1 MWWSNNPSPQ
11 NACEKLSSQRPS
23 LIQSLEPRMMFDG
36 AMVVDAAAAAVDAS
50 VTSSADSTEANTD
63 NNQTLADQVNLAV
76 AGQPGERKDVVFVD
90 TRLPDYHQIA
100 AAVSADA
107 EVILIDS
114 QGNGVN
120 QIANALAGRT
130 DIDAIHIV
138 SHGDEG
144 VLLLGNAALHSGN
157 MDAYAVQLSE
167 IVAALKAD
175 GDILL
180 YGCDVAAGST
190 GEAFVA
196 AIAAATGADVGASD
210 NTTGSDI
217 RGGDWDLEIA
227 VGDVAA
233 TAVLDIASL
242 QTYDYDLATFAVST
256 IGELRTALAT
266 SAGNG
271 VADTIT
277 FLGNISATG
286 TGDMIASATDGQ
298 RTFID
303 INITDGQNLAVVGG
317 GFSVDANYYGRVLE
331 VRAGTV
337 SISDLTLREG
347 LVSGDGG
354 DTGDPAAAA
363 GDALGGAIRNAGTLT
378 LSGVTVP
385 ASGAAGGGGGGGN
398 ASAGL
403 GGSGGGGGGGGL
415 ASTGGGNGGDASG
428 NIGGTGGSGTG
439 GVGGGGVGY
448 LSGGGGSTTGG
459 TGAGGDASYAGGGAG
474 GLANNG
480 TLSIGGGGGG
490 AGYDASGGSGGNA
503 AGAIYNAGTLTILSS
518 TVSNNVG
525 AGGGGGG
532 GGYTGQP
539 GNGGAGGRG
548 VGGIW
553 NAAGAT
559 LNLDST
565 SNSNLATN
573 TGGGGS
579 GGLAPGPGSN
589 GTAGGATTNIYN
601 LGTLDTNFIAPPS
614 ITSATYNAATGV
626 LVVTGANMTT
636 GDTIDASTLTLTG
649 EGGATY
655 TLTDS
660 SDVTASSATSF
671 SITLS
676 ATDKAALNQIVNK
689 NGTSSTGGTTFN
701 LAAADDWDTNV
712 ISGDTSDASNGVTVS
727 NVAVPTITS
736 ATYNAST
743 GTLVVTGTG
752 LLSSGG
758 ASNDIDASKFT
769 LTGEGGATYTLTDT
783 ADVEITSGTS
793 FTLTLSAT
801 DKAALNQIVNKNG
814 TSSTSATT
822 YNLAA
827 AEDWAAGADAA
838 VTVADLTGNGMTAS
852 NVAIPAITSAT
863 YDASTGTLVVAGS
876 GFLSASGAANDIVAN
891 KFSIRGEGGTF
902 YTLTDTASVN
912 LIVNKN
918 GGLSTD
924 ISSYRFTAAEDWA
937 AGADAALT
945 VADSLN
951 PFTASNV
958 AIPAITSATYDAST
972 GVLTVAGS
980 GFLSRQGATNDI
992 VANKFTLTGE
1002 GGATYTL
1009 TDTANV
1015 EVTSGTAFTLTLS
1028 ATDRA
1033 GVNQLAN
1040 KNGTSSTGATTYNLA
1055 AAEDWAAGADAAVNV
1070 VDATG
1075 NGVIVSNVAVPSI
1088 TSATYD
1094 ASTGTVVVVGTGL
1107 LSSSGASNDIDASKF
1122 TLTGEGGATYTL
1134 TDTADVEI
1142 TSGTSFTLT
1151 LSATDKAALNQI
1163 VNKIGTSATNGTT
1176 FTLAAEVISTSA

>member
-90 TRLPDYHQIA
+90 TRLPDYQQIA

-167 IVAALKAD
+167 IGAALKAD

-180 YGCDVAAGST
+180 YGC
-190 GEAFVA
+190 
-196 AIAAATGADVGASD
+196 
-210 NTTGSDI
+210 
-217 RGGDWDLEIA
+217 
-227 VGDVAA
+227 DVAA

-378 LSGVTVP
+378 LSGVTVT

-415 ASTGGGNGGDASG
+415 ASSGGGNGGEAGG
-428 NIGGTGGSGTG
+428 NIGGKRGCGTG
-439 GVGGGGVGY
+439 GVGGSGAGY

-490 AGYDASGGSGGNA
+490 SGYDASGGSGG
-503 AGAIYNAGTLTILSS
+503 
-518 TVSNNVG
+518 
-525 AGGGGGG
+525 
-532 GGYTGQP
+532 
-539 GNGGAGGRG
+539 
-548 VGGIW
+548 
-553 NAAGAT
+553 
-559 LNLDST
+559 
-565 SNSNLATN
+565 
-573 TGGGGS
+573 
-579 GGLAPGPGSN
+579 
-589 GTAGGATTNIYN
+589 
-601 LGTLDTNFIAPPS
+601 
-614 ITSATYNAATGV
+614 
-626 LVVTGANMTT
+626 
-636 GDTIDASTLTLTG
+636 
-649 EGGATY
+649 
-655 TLTDS
+655 
-660 SDVTASSATSF
+660 
-671 SITLS
+671 
-676 ATDKAALNQIVNK
+676 
-689 NGTSSTGGTTFN
+689 
-701 LAAADDWDTNV
+701 
-712 ISGDTSDASNGVTVS
+712 
-727 NVAVPTITS
+727 
-736 ATYNAST
+736 
-743 GTLVVTGTG
+743 
-752 LLSSGG
+752 
-758 ASNDIDASKFT
+758 
-769 LTGEGGATYTLTDT
+769 
-783 ADVEITSGTS
+783 
-793 FTLTLSAT
+793 
-801 DKAALNQIVNKNG
+801 
-814 TSSTSATT
+814 
-822 YNLAA
+822 
-827 AEDWAAGADAA
+827 
-838 VTVADLTGNGMTAS
+838 
-852 NVAIPAITSAT
+852 
-863 YDASTGTLVVAGS
+863 
-876 GFLSASGAANDIVAN
+876 
-891 KFSIRGEGGTF
+891 
-902 YTLTDTASVN
+902 
-912 LIVNKN
+912 
-918 GGLSTD
+918 
-924 ISSYRFTAAEDWA
+924 
-937 AGADAALT
+937 
-945 VADSLN
+945 
-951 PFTASNV
+951 
-958 AIPAITSATYDAST
+958 
-972 GVLTVAGS
+972 
-980 GFLSRQGATNDI
+980 
-992 VANKFTLTGE
+992 
-1002 GGATYTL
+1002 
-1009 TDTANV
+1009 
-1015 EVTSGTAFTLTLS
+1015 
-1028 ATDRA
+1028 
-1033 GVNQLAN
+1033 
-1040 KNGTSSTGATTYNLA
+1040 
-1055 AAEDWAAGADAAVNV
+1055 
-1070 VDATG
+1070 
-1075 NGVIVSNVAVPSI
+1075 
-1088 TSATYD
+1088 
-1094 ASTGTVVVVGTGL
+1094 
-1107 LSSSGASNDIDASKF
+1107 
-1122 TLTGEGGATYTL
+1122 
-1134 TDTADVEI
+1134 
-1142 TSGTSFTLT
+1142 
-1151 LSATDKAALNQI
+1151 
-1163 VNKIGTSATNGTT
+1163 
-1176 FTLAAEVISTSA
+1176 

>member
-1 MWWSNNPSPQ
+1 MWWSKSSNPCPKK
-11 NACEKLSSQRPS
+11 AGEKLSSQRPA

-36 AMVVDAAAAAVDAS
+36 AMVVDAAAAAAVDAS

-63 NNQTLADQVNLAV
+63 NPQTLADQVNLAV
-76 AGQPGERKDVVFVD
+76 AGQPGERRDVVFVD
-90 TRLPDYHQIA
+90 TRLPDYQQIA
-100 AAVSADA
+100 AAVSATA

-114 QGNGVN
+114 QGNGVQ

-144 VLLLGNAALHSGN
+144 VLLLGNAALHGGN
-157 MDAYAVQLSE
+157 IDAYAVQLSE
-167 IVAALKAD
+167 IGAALKAD

-196 AIAAATGADVGASD
+196 AIAAATGADVAASD
-210 NTTGSDI
+210 NTTGSGI

-233 TAVLDIASL
+233 SAVLDIASL

-256 IGELRTALAT
+256 IGELRTALTT

-277 FLGNISATG
+277 FLGNIGATG

-298 RTFID
+298 LTFID

-337 SISDLTLREG
+337 SISELTLREG
-347 LVSGDGG
+347 LVSGNGG
-354 DTGDPAAAA
+354 NTGDPAAAA

-378 LSGVTVP
+378 LSGVTVT

-398 ASAGL
+398 ANAGL

-415 ASTGGGNGGDASG
+415 AGIGGGNGGNASG
-428 NIGGTGGSGTG
+428 NTGGTGGSGTG

-448 LSGGGGSTTGG
+448 LRGGGGSTIGG
-459 TGAGGDASYAGGGAG
+459 TGATGGAGYAGGGTG
-474 GLANNG
+474 GAANNG

-503 AGAIYNAGTLTILSS
+503 VGAIYNAGTLTILSS

-539 GNGGAGGRG
+539 GNGGTGGRG

-579 GGLAPGPGSN
+579 GGLAPGPGSA
-589 GTAGGATTNIYN
+589 GTVGGATTSIYN

-614 ITSATYNAATGV
+614 ITSATYNVATGV

-676 ATDKAALNQIVNK
+676 ATDRAALNQIANK
-689 NGTSSTGGTTFN
+689 NGTSSTGGTSFN

-712 ISGDTSDASNGVTVS
+712 TSGDTSDASNGVTVS

-743 GTLVVTGTG
+743 GTL
-752 LLSSGG
+752 
-758 ASNDIDASKFT
+758 
-769 LTGEGGATYTLTDT
+769 
-783 ADVEITSGTS
+783 
-793 FTLTLSAT
+793 
-801 DKAALNQIVNKNG
+801 
-814 TSSTSATT
+814 
-822 YNLAA
+822 
-827 AEDWAAGADAA
+827 A
-838 VTVADLTGNGMTAS
+838 VT
-852 NVAIPAITSAT
+852 
-863 YDASTGTLVVAGS
+863 
-876 GFLSASGAANDIVAN
+876 
-891 KFSIRGEGGTF
+891 
-902 YTLTDTASVN
+902 
-912 LIVNKN
+912 
-918 GGLSTD
+918 
-924 ISSYRFTAAEDWA
+924 
-937 AGADAALT
+937 
-945 VADSLN
+945 
-951 PFTASNV
+951 
-958 AIPAITSATYDAST
+958 
-972 GVLTVAGS
+972 
-980 GFLSRQGATNDI
+980 
-992 VANKFTLTGE
+992 
-1002 GGATYTL
+1002 
-1009 TDTANV
+1009 
-1015 EVTSGTAFTLTLS
+1015 
-1028 ATDRA
+1028 
-1033 GVNQLAN
+1033 
-1040 KNGTSSTGATTYNLA
+1040 
-1055 AAEDWAAGADAAVNV
+1055 
-1070 VDATG
+1070 
-1075 NGVIVSNVAVPSI
+1075 
-1088 TSATYD
+1088 
-1094 ASTGTVVVVGTGL
+1094 GTGL

-1163 VNKIGTSATNGTT
+1163 VNKIGTSSTNATTYNLAAAEDWAAGADAAVTVADLTGNGVTASNVAIPAIT
-1176 FTLAAEVISTSA
+1176 NATYDASTGTLVVAGSGFLSASGAANDIVANKFSIRGEGGTFYTLTDTANVEITSGTSFTLTLSATDKAGVNLIVNKNGGLSTDISSYRFTAAEDWAAGADAALTVADSLNPFTASNVA